1 MQEKYNLIG
10 DVRGLGAMVAMELVK
25 DRNTKESAAE
35 KTKAIIQECYKNG
48 LVTFSAGV
56 FNNVIKA
63 TYTSRD
69 F

>member
-1 MQEKYNLIG
+1 
-10 DVRGLGAMVAMELVK
+10 MVAMELVK